1 MRTPTGGKNGPPSKY
16 SPERVQKICDLIASG
31 ATKNCARQVAGI
43 GETTFL
49 TWYQTKP
56 EFKERVDVAEAIAEA
71 RYSAIVAKCATDGDW
86 KAAAWWLAR
95 RRKSD
100 YAERLEQTGPSGE
113 AQRIIVEFEP
123 IGE

>member
-1 MRTPTGGKNGPPSKY
+1 MRTPTGGKPGAPGKY
-16 SPERVQKICDLIASG
+16 TPERVKHICDLIQSG
-31 ATKNCARQVAGI
+31 VTKNAARQVAGI

-56 EFKERVDVAEAIAEA
+56 EFREKVDTAEAIAEA

-100 YAERLEQTGPSGE
+100 YAERLEQTGATGGP
-113 AQRIIVEFEP
+113 QRIIVEFESL
-123 IGE
+123 GE